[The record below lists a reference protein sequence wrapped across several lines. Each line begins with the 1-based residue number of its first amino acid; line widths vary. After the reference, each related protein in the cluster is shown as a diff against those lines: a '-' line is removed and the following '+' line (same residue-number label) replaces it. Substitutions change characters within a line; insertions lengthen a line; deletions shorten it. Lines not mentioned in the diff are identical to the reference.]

1 MLYELSLNEFKD
13 EIKSLKTT
21 IKEQEKERE
30 QYNLSRGLHK
40 RILDLEKNY

>member
-1 MLYELSLNEFKD
+1 MLYESSLNELKD
-13 EIKSLKTT
+13 EIKGLKMT
-21 IKEQEKERE
+21 IKKQEKERE